1 MLRTLAAA
9 DELPDEFA
17 FRIRIKN
24 LISFVALKSAGWSL
38 VRRSDDGVFDALV
51 HWMDEML
58 VREELLPLSSQL
70 SPPHGLL
77 FHE

>member
-1 MLRTLAAA
+1 MAVFG
-9 DELPDEFA
+9 PP
-17 FRIRIKN
+17 
-24 LISFVALKSAGWSL
+24 VGM
-38 VRRSDDGVFDALV
+38 FDALV

-70 SPPHGLL
+70 SPPHGFL